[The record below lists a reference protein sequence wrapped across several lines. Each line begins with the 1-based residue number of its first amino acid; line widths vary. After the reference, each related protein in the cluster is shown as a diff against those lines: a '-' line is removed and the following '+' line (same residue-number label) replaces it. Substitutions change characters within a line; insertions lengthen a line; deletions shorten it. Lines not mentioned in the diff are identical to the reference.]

1 MRQVTQLSSALIAVG
16 LLAGGQALAGAVPA
30 EMDAWMK
37 EAQLGPYQSSPEDWD
52 AVIQKA
58 KQEGEVIVYSSSSR
72 IAKVADSF
80 MAIYPEIKVTSFDL
94 GSVQTVE
101 KTVREQNA
109 NLFNADIITTGGSGQ
124 VIHEML
130 NKHMMVNYVPEHYKD
145 RIPVENRDPLLVRVN
160 EAMVFLYNG
169 EAHPDGQPATNI
181 WAFTEP
187 EWKGRVGTKNPLSS
201 LSTFMG
207 WATLVQH
214 ADEMAAAYKRH
225 TGKDIELHEGVP
237 DAGYEFVYRM
247 LHNDLVIFKSG
258 SKLGGASGKPGQDKP
273 LVSYNNMTRIAD
285 NAKKGYVNRFFVD
298 LDPAAKVIY
307 PTYTAIARQA
317 AHPNAAK
324 LLTAYLLGSTELTAD
339 TKIARP
345 YDSGKSLELLQ
356 GLAPYF
362 DAGSASPR
370 SDAPLAEGGEAWD
383 EMKGW
388 TADPDFLWKHGPRV
402 RDFWIQESQS

>member
-1 MRQVTQLSSALIAVG
+1 

-285 NAKKGYVNRFFVD
+285 N
-298 LDPAAKVIY
+298 
-307 PTYTAIARQA
+307 
-317 AHPNAAK
+317 
-324 LLTAYLLGSTELTAD
+324 
-339 TKIARP
+339 RP
-345 YDSGKSLELLQ
+345 
-356 GLAPYF
+356 
-362 DAGSASPR
+362 R
-370 SDAPLAEGGEAWD
+370 
-383 EMKGW
+383 
-388 TADPDFLWKHGPRV
+388 
-402 RDFWIQESQS
+402 